1 MNKHTQGG
9 MVYIRAAVSAFQIA
23 LTAQGCP
30 PPKKSKDKVSMES
43 ISHLECTEFLEPECS
58 P

>member
-23 LTAQGCP
+23 LTVQGCQ
-30 PPKKSKDKVSMES
+30 KKSKDEAFMES
-43 ISHLECTEFLEPECS
+43 ISHLECTEFLEPECL